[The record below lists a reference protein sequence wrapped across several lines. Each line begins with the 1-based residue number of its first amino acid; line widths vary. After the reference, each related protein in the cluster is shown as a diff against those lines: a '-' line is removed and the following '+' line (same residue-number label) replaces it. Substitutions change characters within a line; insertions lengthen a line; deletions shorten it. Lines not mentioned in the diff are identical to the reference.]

1 MESSAY
7 SSAASSRAVSP
18 ISRERSPV
26 FTVSPV
32 KRQIPWQTAWS
43 IVKEI
48 PGTHSTIKSMYQI
61 YNAYKNA
68 TRHNDN
74 IRRKEIQEHDE
85 NEDVDPVLISYPVYY
100 DINASSKI

>member
-43 IVKEI
+43 IVKEL
-48 PGTHSTIKSMYQI
+48 PGTHSMLKSIYQG
-61 YNAYKNA
+61 YNLYKNA
-68 TRHNDN
+68 TKHADN
-74 IRRKEIQEHDE
+74 VRRKEIQEHDE
-85 NEDVDPVLISYPVYY
+85 NEDVDPVPFSYPVYY
-100 DINASSKI
+100 DINASTKV

>member
-43 IVKEI
+43 IVKEM
-48 PGTHSTIKSMYQI
+48 PGTHSMLKSIYQG
-61 YNAYKNA
+61 YNLYKNA
-68 TRHNDN
+68 TRKAKDTHLT
-74 IRRKEIQEHDE
+74 EILEYNKTKGGEVVPKSFPIYHE
-85 NEDVDPVLISYPVYY
+85 L
-100 DINASSKI
+100 NASSEI